1 MQVVKVF
8 SGDDGESHFEDL
20 TPDGL
25 EKLLERLDDAP
36 LKLNRIPPDLDMD
49 YHPAPRLQLVV
60 NLSGGVEYGTA
71 DGGKRRLGTGDI
83 LVATDLTGRGHTM
96 RNGSETR
103 YAINIPLR
111 P

>member
-1 MQVVKVF
+1 MQIAKVF

-20 TPDGL
+20 TPDDL

-36 LKLNRIPPDLDMD
+36 LKLNRIPPNLNMD
-49 YHPAPRLQLVV
+49 YHPAPRFQLVV
-60 NLSGGVEYGTA
+60 NLSGSAEYGTA
-71 DGGKRRLGTGDI
+71 DGGKRRLEAGDI
-83 LVATDLTGRGHTM
+83 LVAADLTGRGHTM
-96 RNGSETR
+96 RNGSEAR